1 MNTQHQ
7 STAELV
13 RQAGEQ
19 ISTLVRDE
27 LAQAKAELS
36 EKGRRAGLG
45 IGMFGGAAVMLH
57 YALGALLVA
66 AGLGLAEVM
75 PGWAAALV
83 IAAILLLIAG
93 IEAVVGRMQL
103 KRATPPVPDR
113 TMESVRADIDSVK
126 TAVEERKRR

>member
-1 MNTQHQ
+1 VTDQ

-19 ISTLVRDE
+19 IVTLVRDE
-27 LAQAKAELS
+27 LRQAKEELAA
-36 EKGRRAGLG
+36 KGRHAGLG

-66 AGLGLAEVM
+66 AGLGLAEAM

-83 IAAILLLIAG
+83 VAAALLVIAG
-93 IEAVVGRMQL
+93 IEALVGRRQL
-103 KRATPPVPDR
+103 KRSTPMIPDR
-113 TMESVRADIDSVK
+113 TIDSVRTDIDSVK
-126 TAVEERKRR
+126 NAVEERKRR

>member
-1 MNTQHQ
+1 VTDQ

-13 RQAGEQ
+13 RQASEQ

-27 LAQAKAELS
+27 LRLAKAELA
-36 EKGRRAGLG
+36 EKGRHAGIG

-57 YALGALLVA
+57 YALGALLFA

-83 IAAILLLIAG
+83 VAAALLVVTG
-93 IEAVVGRMQL
+93 IEALIGRRQL
-103 KRATPPVPDR
+103 KRSTPLTPDR
-113 TMESVRADIDSVK
+113 TIDSVRADIDSVK
-126 TAVEERKRR
+126 TAVEERKSR